1 MTVHRLTGLDFVQP
15 PRVNA
20 EKLQTIIDSLGDDG
34 GELIFTKGRYK
45 FSTVFLRSN
54 LTFTFEDGAEIYGSG
69 SFDDFEPDEKVD
81 YPLYQDA
88 SHSFF
93 NCSLFVGK
101 NIENVTFQGK
111 GTIDMQSVWD
121 GAYKRKISSR
131 AAKPL
136 AFKNCK
142 NLHFNGFKIV
152 NATDLAL
159 YFAGCDNV
167 EVANLKLRVHIDG
180 ISPDNSKNV
189 YIHDC
194 EVEAGDDA
202 LVLKSSYTLN
212 RLDYCENIRIE
223 RCKLKSRCNAFKLG
237 TETNGGFKNITFV
250 DCEIYETRMAGVAL
264 ESVDGAILDGIIVK
278 NVKML
283 NVGTP
288 FFVHLGKRLRGPKGT
303 KIGAI
308 KNISF
313 ENITATGP
321 YEPYRIIEQ
330 NYTNYLLANDWQ
342 DPKLFGVGE
351 GYLSNEKVE
360 EWQISSTVCGLQN
373 YPLENISFE
382 NVSLTLEGGV
392 TEYNREVPESAQSYP
407 EVYVYGRILPAK
419 GVYFRHIKGLTIK
432 NFNVETYRAD
442 ERETFVFDDVT
453 GLEYKKFAKGEQRC
467 KTI

>member
-1 MTVHRLTGLDFVQP
+1 MTVRRVTGLDFVQP

-20 EKLQTIIDSLGDDG
+20 EKLQAIIDGFGKGG
-34 GELIFTKGRYK
+34 GELIFAKGRYK
-45 FSTVFLRSN
+45 LATVFLRSN
-54 LTFTFEDGAEIYGSG
+54 VTFTFEDGVEIYGSG
-69 SFDDFEPDEKVD
+69 NFDDFEPDEEVD

-93 NCSLFVGK
+93 NCSLFVGRD
-101 NIENVTFQGK
+101 IENVTFRGN

-142 NLHFNGFKIV
+142 NLRFDGFKIV

-194 EVEAGDDA
+194 EVESGDDA
-202 LVLKSSYTLN
+202 IVLKSSYTLN

-237 TETNGGFKNITFV
+237 TETNGGFKNITFEN
-250 DCEIYETRMAGVAL
+250 CEIYETRMAGVAL
-264 ESVDGAILDGIIVK
+264 ESVDGAILDGIVVK
-278 NVKML
+278 NVTMR

-288 FFVHLGKRLRGPKGT
+288 FFVHLGKRLRGPQGT
-303 KIGAI
+303 QIGAI

-321 YEPYRIIEQ
+321 YEPYRIVEQ
-330 NYTNYLLANDWQ
+330 NYTNYLLANDWH
-342 DPKLFGVGE
+342 DPRIFGGGA
-351 GYLSNEKVE
+351 GYSAEEKAE
-360 EWQISSTVCGLQN
+360 EWQISSTVCGLRG
-373 YPLENISFE
+373 YPLENISFKDI
-382 NVSLTLEGGV
+382 SLVLDGGV
-392 TEYNREVPESAQSYP
+392 KEYPKEVPEETQSYP

-419 GVYFRHIKGLTIK
+419 GIYFRYIDGLTIE
-432 NFNVETYRAD
+432 NFTVSTYREDA
-442 ERETFVFDDVT
+442 REPFVFENVRDLTLQDR
-453 GLEYKKFAKGEQRC
+453 KKEKKC
-467 KTI
+467 KIH

>member
-1 MTVHRLTGLDFVQP
+1 MTVRKLTGLEFVQP

-20 EKLQTIIDSLGDDG
+20 EKLQAIIDELSKDG
-34 GELIFTKGRYK
+34 GEIVFTRGRYK
-45 FSTVFLRSN
+45 FATVFLRSN
-54 LTFTFEDGAEIYGSG
+54 LIFTFEDGAEIYGSG
-69 SFDDFEPDEKVD
+69 NFDDFEPDEKVD

-93 NCSLFVGK
+93 NCALFVGK
-101 NIENVTFQGK
+101 DIENVTFRGN

-121 GAYKRKISSR
+121 AAYKRKISSR

-142 NLHFNGFKIV
+142 NLRFDGFKIV
-152 NATDLAL
+152 TATDLAL
-159 YFAGCDNV
+159 SFAGCENV

-194 EVEAGDDA
+194 EVESGDDA
-202 LVLKSSYTLN
+202 IVLKSSYTLN
-212 RLDYCENIRIE
+212 RLDFCENVRIE

-237 TETNGGFKNITFV
+237 TETNGGFKNITFEN
-250 DCEIYETRMAGVAL
+250 CEIYETRMAGIAL
-264 ESVDGAILDGIIVK
+264 ESVDGAILDGIKIK
-278 NVKML
+278 NVTMR

-288 FFVHLGKRLRGPKGT
+288 FFVHLGKRLRGPQGT

-308 KNISF
+308 KNVSF

-321 YEPYRIIEQ
+321 YEPYNIISQ
-330 NYTNYLLANDWQ
+330 NYTNYLLNNETH
-342 DPKLFGVGE
+342 DPKIFGG
-351 GYLSNEKVE
+351 GAGFSANEAME
-360 EWQISSTVCGLQN
+360 EWQITSTVCGLKG

-382 NVSLTLEGGV
+382 NITLALDGGV
-392 TEYNREVPESAQSYP
+392 SEYSTEVPEEAQSYP

-419 GVYFRHIKGLTIK
+419 GVYFRHIDGLRVK
-432 NFNVETYRAD
+432 KFSVKTYRND
-442 ERETFVFDDVT
+442 TRKTFIFDNVPN
-453 GLEYKKFAKGEQRC
+453 LKYEEKE
-467 KTI
+467 

>member
-1 MTVHRLTGLDFVQP
+1 MTVKRLSGLDFVQP

-20 EKLQTIIDSLGDDG
+20 EKLQSIIDGLGEAG
-34 GELIFTKGRYK
+34 GELVFARGRYK

-54 LTFTFEDGAEIYGSG
+54 LTFTFEEGAEVYGSG
-69 SFDDFEPDEKVD
+69 HFDDFESDEEVD

-101 NIENVTFQGK
+101 DLENVTFRGNGK
-111 GTIDMQSVWD
+111 IDMQSVWD

-131 AAKPL
+131 GAKPL

-142 NLHFNGFKIV
+142 NLKFDGFTIV

-159 YFAGCDNV
+159 YFAGCEKV

-194 EVEAGDDA
+194 DVESGDDA
-202 LVLKSSYTLN
+202 IVLKSSYTLN
-212 RLDYCENIRIE
+212 RLDYCKDVRIE

-237 TETNGGFKNITFV
+237 TETNGGFYNITLQ
-250 DCEIYETRMAGVAL
+250 DCEIYETRMAGIAL
-264 ESVDGAILDGIIVK
+264 ESVDGAILDGIAVK
-278 NVKML
+278 NIKMT
-283 NVGTP
+283 NVSTP
-288 FFVHLGKRLRGPKGT
+288 FFVHLGKRLRGPQGT

-308 KNISF
+308 RNITF

-321 YEPYRIIEQ
+321 YVPYKIVEQ
-330 NYTNYLLANDWQ
+330 NYTNYLLNNDVH
-342 DPKLFGVGE
+342 DPKVFGGGA
-351 GYLSNEKVE
+351 GYQANEPTE
-360 EWQISSTVCGLQN
+360 EWQIASTVCGLQN

-392 TEYNREVPESAQSYP
+392 REYNREVPEEAQSYP

-453 GLEYKKFAKGEQRC
+453 GLEYKKFAKGEQR
-467 KTI
+467 